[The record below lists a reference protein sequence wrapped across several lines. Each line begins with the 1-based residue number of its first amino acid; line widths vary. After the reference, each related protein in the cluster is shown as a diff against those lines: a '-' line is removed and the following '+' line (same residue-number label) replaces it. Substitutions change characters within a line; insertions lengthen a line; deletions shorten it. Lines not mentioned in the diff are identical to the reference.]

1 MNLVDQVNEES
12 SHENYSG
19 AFNKKH
25 AYEVEKMTLTFKET
39 SIYRFTTS
47 TIPC

>member
-1 MNLVDQVNEES
+1 MNLVNQVNEES

-25 AYEVEKMTLTFKET
+25 AYEVDKNDSHLQRNLH
-39 SIYRFTTS
+39 I
-47 TIPC
+47 